1 MKKADFWG
9 EAKAAWYQRA
19 LEISNLPAEALK
31 VILPE
36 TRDCNTFLDVGAG
49 CGTFSIPLA
58 KAGKTITALD
68 PSPAMLNLLK
78 AESKKNGLKNI
89 KPVQAA
95 WGERELRPHD
105 VILCANVPYLLKD
118 DSINF
123 LKKADDFAKKAVF
136 LIEGADPNADKFYYK
151 DLYQLFFNKPFNLRA
166 DYLKTYIDLHS
177 LGIFANVDII
187 EYDFDQPF
195 DDIEDAMAFWKNH
208 LGRLIEEPIRG
219 PVRELEDKLL
229 KYLKGKLEPSE
240 GGLIAR
246 FHKKSAII
254 WWQKRS
260 K

>member
-1 MKKADFWG
+1 MKKTDFWG

-19 LEISNLPAEALK
+19 LEISNLPTEALK
-31 VILPE
+31 IILPA
-36 TRDCNTFLDVGAG
+36 TKDCKTFLDVGAG

-78 AESKKNGLKNI
+78 AGAKKLGLKNI

-95 WGERELRPHD
+95 WGERELRPQD

-118 DSINF
+118 DSLNF
-123 LKKADDFAKKAVF
+123 LKKADGLAKKAVF

-151 DLYQLFFNKPFNLRA
+151 DLYPLLFNKPFNLRA

-177 LGIFANVDII
+177 LGIFANLNII

-208 LGRLIEEPIRG
+208 LGQLIEEPG
-219 PVRELEDKLL
+219 NEYDTKLL
-229 KYLKGKLEPSE
+229 SYLKGKLEPFN

-254 WWQKRS
+254 WWRKRE
-260 K
+260 

>member
-1 MKKADFWG
+1 MKKPVFWG
-9 EAKAAWYQRA
+9 EAKAVWYQRA
-19 LEISNLPAEALK
+19 LEISNLPDEALK
-31 VILPE
+31 VLLPA
-36 TRDCNTFLDVGAG
+36 TKGCKTFLDVGAG

-58 KAGKTITALD
+58 KAGKSITALD

-78 AESKKNGLKNI
+78 DEAKKLALKNI

-95 WGERELRPHD
+95 WGERELKPQD

-118 DSINF
+118 NSINF
-123 LKKADDFAKKAVF
+123 IKEADSLARKAVF

-151 DLYQLFFNKPFNLRA
+151 DIYPLLFNKPFNLRA

-195 DDIEDAMAFWKNH
+195 EDMKDAMEFWKSH
-208 LGRLIEEPIRG
+208 IGLAT
-219 PVRELEDKLL
+219 REHDEKLL
-229 KYLKGKLEPSE
+229 SYLKGKLEPFK

-246 FHKKSAII
+246 FHKKSAVI
-254 WWQKRS
+254 WWMKKKGHLS
-260 K
+260 PLI